1 MSDFK
6 AKVHLIRFRLG
17 LHPRPLWGSLQR
29 SPRPSSWIEVGL
41 LLKGERGEE
50 EKERD
55 GTGREGTGGKSKGRG
70 KGGEGKGL
78 PLF

>member
-70 KGGEGKGL
+70 REGRGRDC
-78 PLF
+78 PIF